1 MTEDA
6 EERPIVATRQGHE
19 VTDGQSSRTAGG
31 RGPATSAAH
40 RLQEQA
46 RHLDLVDR
54 EGSPQRAPA
63 PRTATRDRA
72 LAVVTDIHA
81 RLASRG
87 EDVPLRLWD
96 GRELGRPTA
105 DFRLVLNHPWSLRAL
120 LLPPTDLAAGEAYL
134 AGDVDVEGSMVAAMR
149 ELSGLTDRLGRA
161 GLAAF
166 AARLLRLPRPP
177 DDGRRAGRPALH
189 GRRHSRSR
197 DAAAVR
203 HHYDQEVGF
212 FRCFLD
218 PALVYSC
225 GYFAEADR
233 TAPPTDRDAL
243 ARAQRRKLEL
253 VCRKLALRPGER
265 FLDVGCGWG
274 ALVEHAARH
283 HGVEAV
289 GVTLSPPQ
297 AAIARER
304 IAAAG
309 LADRVRIE
317 VCDYRD
323 VEGTFDAIASVGM
336 VEHVGSDQLPTYAAS
351 LFDLLRERG
360 RLLNHGITTGRRDVV
375 REISRDRRSFVGRYV
390 FPDGALVPL
399 HHTVR
404 VLQRAGFEIWDVEQL
419 RPHYALTCEHW
430 VANLEAS
437 AAEAQRLAGD
447 RAFRIWRA
455 YLAGSSLSFAKGD
468 LGVVQVLATRGP
480 GDLPFGRDRML
491 SLASSAGPP
500 GTTP

>member
-1 MTEDA
+1 M
-6 EERPIVATRQGHE
+6 
-19 VTDGQSSRTAGG
+19 TDGQSSGAAGG
-31 RGPATSAAH
+31 RGPAASADH
-40 RLQEQA
+40 RFQEQVS
-46 RHLDLVDR
+46 HVDR
-54 EGSPQRAPA
+54 ERLPQRVPA
-63 PRTATRDRA
+63 PWTATRDRA
-72 LAVVTDIHA
+72 LSVVTDIHA
-81 RLASRG
+81 RLSSRG

-96 GRELGRPTA
+96 GRPLGLPTA
-105 DFRLVLNHPWSLRAL
+105 DFRLVLNHPWSLRAM
-120 LLPPTDLAAGEAYL
+120 LLPPTDLNAGEVYL
-134 AGDVDVEGSMVAAMR
+134 AGDVDVEGSMVAALR
-149 ELSGLTDRLGRA
+149 ELSGLTDRLGRPE
-161 GLAAF
+161 LAALV
-166 AARLLRLPRPP
+166 ARLVRLPRPP
-177 DDGRRAGRPALH
+177 NDGRRAGRPVMQ

-225 GYFAEADR
+225 GYFADTDR
-233 TAPPTDRDAL
+233 DAPPADRDAL

-253 VCRKLALRPGER
+253 VCRKLDLRRGER

-289 GVTLSPPQ
+289 GVTLSERQ
-297 AAIARER
+297 AEIARER
-304 IAAAG
+304 IAVAG

-323 VEGTFDAIASVGM
+323 VAGYFDAIASVGM

-351 LFDLLRERG
+351 LFGLLREGG

-375 REISRDRRSFVGRYV
+375 REVSRDRGSFVGRYV
-390 FPDGALVPL
+390 FPDGALIPL
-399 HHTVR
+399 HHIVR
-404 VLQRAGFEIWDVEQL
+404 MLQRAGFEIWDVEQL
-419 RPHYALTCEHW
+419 RPHYARTCQHW

-437 AAEAQRLAGD
+437 APEAQRLAGD

-455 YLAGSSLSFAKGD
+455 YLAGSSLGFANGD

-491 SLASSAGPP
+491 SLASTPGPP